1 LIGSE
6 YNLFLNPSLCLTYT
20 TTHCYVH
27 HVGRV
32 NFLIVFD
39 EIILLRERE
48 KIKKIQEKETKKKE
62 AKKQEDSIEG
72 ALCVFLFFCAVV
84 LCDYLHV

>member
-1 LIGSE
+1 
-6 YNLFLNPSLCLTYT
+6 
-20 TTHCYVH
+20 
-27 HVGRV
+27 
-32 NFLIVFD
+32 VFD